1 MFDMNKTFL
10 RCRECKKEYDST
22 FKYICDECFGPLDV
36 HYHFP
41 SITKDTFTNREQT
54 YWRYFELL
62 PIIDKSNIVSINAG
76 MTPLVRAE
84 KLGKEIGL
92 NNLYI
97 KNDSVN
103 PTFSFKDRPAGVA
116 ISKAKE
122 FGLGSVGCASTGNLA
137 SATAAHA
144 AKANLPCYIF
154 APSDIE
160 HAKIAQTLSYGAN
173 YIAVDGTYDD
183 ANRIAAR
190 IGDTKGVGIVNIN
203 MRSYYVEG
211 SKTLAYEVAEQLDW
225 KVPDQL
231 VVPTG
236 SGAMLNAICKGFEEL
251 ETISLV
257 DKVSEMHM
265 NCAQPHGCA
274 PIVNAFKNNS
284 DDVIPV
290 ENPDTV
296 AKSLAIGDPG
306 DGRYVLKRLKQ
317 YNGIAQESNNKETLD
332 AILLLAKT
340 EGIFTEPAGGVSV
353 AVLKKMVEDGQ
364 IDKDETTV
372 CYVTGNGLKA
382 TEAIMDV
389 LSRPEVMQPDVAKIS
404 AVVK

>member
-1 MFDMNKTFL
+1 MKRISL
-10 RCRECKKEYDST
+10 QCRECKKEYESK

-36 HYHFP
+36 KYNFP
-41 SITKDTFTNREQT
+41 SITKQTFEGREHT
-54 YWRYFELL
+54 YWRYFEML
-62 PIIDKSNIVSINAG
+62 PIEEKSNIVSINAG
-76 MTPLVRAE
+76 MTPLIKAD
-84 KLGKEIGL
+84 KLGQELGL

-103 PTFSFKDRPAGVA
+103 PTFSFKDRPAGIAV
-116 ISKAKE
+116 SKAKE
-122 FGLGSVGCASTGNLA
+122 FGLTAVGCASTGNLA

-144 AKANLPCYIF
+144 AKGGFPCHIF

-160 HAKIAQTLSYGAN
+160 LAKIAQALSYGAN
-173 YIAVDGTYDD
+173 FIAVDGTYDD
-183 ANRIAAR
+183 ANRIAAQ
-190 IGDTKGVGIVNIN
+190 IGDSKGIGIVNIN

-211 SKTLAYEVAEQLDW
+211 SKTLAYEVAEQLNW
-225 KVPDQL
+225 SVPDQL
-231 VVPTG
+231 IVPVG

-251 ETISLV
+251 ESINLLN
-257 DKVSEMHM
+257 KVSNMHM
-265 NCAQPHGCA
+265 IAAQPHGCA
-274 PIVNAFKNNS
+274 PVVDAFKRN
-284 DDVIPV
+284 DTEVIPV

-317 YNGIAQESNNKETLD
+317 YSGFAEESNNKEILD

-353 AVLKKMVEDGQ
+353 SVLQKMVEQGK
-364 IDKDETTV
+364 IDKNDKVV
-372 CYVTGNGLKA
+372 CYVTGNGLKT
-382 TEAIMDV
+382 TESIMSV
-389 LSRPEVMQPDVAKIS
+389 LKKPEVLQADIAKIS